1 MKMICSTT
9 TAAVLLSLALTA
21 ARADEPVDE
30 APSVSAAT
38 RARATVDNACSICH
52 GERGISRWT
61 YVPSL
66 AGQDKDYLV
75 DQLKGLRARNRT
87 TNYSRAAMWG
97 MTANLKDEDI
107 DALAEYYS
115 KLEPAHG
122 RAGESERLALGRKVF
137 ERHELGRPACAT
149 CHSGG
154 RPADNLPR
162 LAGQH
167 ADYVARAL
175 REFRRGAR
183 LNSTMSFMAADL
195 TDPEIDAVAAYV
207 ESLNGGE
214 DSFQGAQISSDAAQA
229 SSAERGRALFRSAGC
244 FQCHGDEGKGGVSN
258 PNAQGGLV
266 PTLTLVAQGYSDAE
280 LKDKIRRGVRVV
292 AKADPSGPAPR
303 LFMPAWG
310 RFLSDRQIDDLA
322 VYLKSL
328 GAGQNPGDF

>member
-1 MKMICSTT
+1 MKILYPTT
-9 TAAVLLSLALTA
+9 TAAVLFLLALNAAGGA
-21 ARADEPVDE
+21 ARADEPIDE

-38 RARATVDNACSICH
+38 RARAAVDNACSICH

-107 DALAEYYS
+107 DALADYYA
-115 KLEPAHG
+115 KLKPPEG
-122 RAGESERLALGRKVF
+122 RPGEGDRLALGRRVF
-137 ERHELGRPACAT
+137 ERYASGRPACAT

-154 RPADNLPR
+154 RPAENLPR

-167 ADYVARAL
+167 ADYLARAL
-175 REFRRGAR
+175 REFRAGAR
-183 LNSTMSFMAADL
+183 LNSTMSFMAAEL
-195 TDPEIDAVAAYV
+195 TDPEIEGVAAYV
-207 ESLNGGE
+207 ESLRGE
-214 DSFQGAQISSDAAQA
+214 GNSSPAEPA
-229 SSAERGRALFRSAGC
+229 SSVERGRALFRGAGC

-280 LKDKIRRGVRVV
+280 LRDKIRRGVRVV
-292 AKADPSGPAPR
+292 AKADPAGPAPR

-310 RFLSDRQIDDLA
+310 RFLSDAQIDDLA

-328 GAGQNPGDF
+328 AAGQNPGDF